1 MYATGKDTLAMKAVV
16 GEEALSQEDKLYLDF
31 LEGFEK
37 KFLSQGPYEKR
48 SIFKSLDLAWERL
61 RTFSE
66 KMLKKITPDNLAK
79 YYKRRDELGQQDEGK
94 EEKLQPGP
102 KEEDKA

>member
-1 MYATGKDTLAMKAVV
+1 MYAAGKDTLAMKAVV

-66 KMLKKITPDNLAK
+66 KMLKKITPKNLERF
-79 YYKRRDELGQQDEGK
+79 YKRRDELGPPDEGK
-94 EEKLQPGP
+94 DEQKEGPP
-102 KEEDKA
+102 KEDKKA